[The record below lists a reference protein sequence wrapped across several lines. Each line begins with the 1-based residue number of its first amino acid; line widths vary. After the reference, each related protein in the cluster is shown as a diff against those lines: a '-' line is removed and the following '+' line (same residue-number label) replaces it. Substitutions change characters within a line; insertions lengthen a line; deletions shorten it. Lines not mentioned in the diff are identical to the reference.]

1 MRLGPASEDSRTRVY
16 APQQHARTLSP
27 LKWSTSDQRVQST
40 LGGYEQD
47 EQEADWEMHV
57 KRALNSQQLSHS
69 WAEIVQEK
77 QLAFEG
83 ALKEVRFCCACFR
96 SSCASVLVS
105 LTCVSALTVSA
116 SLCLSTHA
124 LRARAGAS
132 CAAHSCE
139 GARCLAG

>member
-1 MRLGPASEDSRTRVY
+1 M
-16 APQQHARTLSP
+16 SP

-83 ALKEVRFCCACFR
+83 ALKEVRFCCACFSLMRER
-96 SSCASVLVS
+96 SRV
-105 LTCVSALTVSA
+105 TN
-116 SLCLSTHA
+116 
-124 LRARAGAS
+124 
-132 CAAHSCE
+132 
-139 GARCLAG
+139 